1 MEQVFVWRKAV
12 IGSLGFHI
20 IAAVALGVI
29 GYHMSQMAAAEAYE
43 IDLSIPVAQEETIVK
58 QVEFPKPLAV
68 EDVSQRVAAV
78 SQTTNPAA
86 GGYGGGTPSETPQAV
101 APASIVAPGSGTL
114 DIPGAHEGTATSFD
128 GIGQGANEAG
138 GPVGEGLGNGEG
150 AGVGNGTEEGVAPG
164 EPFDMD
170 GFWSAVNANKS
181 YPPMA
186 VRRNIEGDV
195 TVQVTLD
202 SGGNLVAADVI
213 SSTNSLL
220 ADAALKA
227 VYNATPYNNPTGESV
242 TVNVPISFRLTN

>member
-1 MEQVFVWRKAV
+1 MEQVFVWRKAI
-12 IGSLGFHI
+12 IGSLGCHL

-29 GYHMSQMAAAEAYE
+29 SYHMSQMAASEAYE
-43 IDLSIPVAQEETIVK
+43 IDLSLPVAQEEAVVK

-68 EDVSQRVAAV
+68 EEVSNRVAAV
-78 SQTTNPAA
+78 SQNPNPAA
-86 GGYGGGTPSETPQAV
+86 GGYGGGTPSETPSTV
-101 APASIVAPGSGTL
+101 APASVVAPGTGTL
-114 DIPGAHEGTATSFD
+114 AIPGAHEGTGTSFN
-128 GIGQGANEAG
+128 GIGQGYNEAG

-150 AGVGNGTEEGVAPG
+150 SGVGSGSEDGVAPG

-195 TVQVTLD
+195 TIQVTLD
-202 SGGNLVAADVI
+202 SSGNLVSADVV

-227 VYNATPYNNPTGESV
+227 VYNATPYDNPTGESI

>member
-78 SQTTNPAA
+78 SQTTNPAV

-114 DIPGAHEGTATSFD
+114 DIPGAHEGTATSLTVSVK
-128 GIGQGANEAG
+128 GRMKRVVPLAKALVMVKV
-138 GPVGEGLGNGEG
+138 PVS
-150 AGVGNGTEEGVAPG
+150 GTAQ
-164 EPFDMD
+164 
-170 GFWSAVNANKS
+170 K
-181 YPPMA
+181 
-186 VRRNIEGDV
+186 
-195 TVQVTLD
+195 
-202 SGGNLVAADVI
+202 
-213 SSTNSLL
+213 
-220 ADAALKA
+220 KA
-227 VYNATPYNNPTGESV
+227 
-242 TVNVPISFRLTN
+242 